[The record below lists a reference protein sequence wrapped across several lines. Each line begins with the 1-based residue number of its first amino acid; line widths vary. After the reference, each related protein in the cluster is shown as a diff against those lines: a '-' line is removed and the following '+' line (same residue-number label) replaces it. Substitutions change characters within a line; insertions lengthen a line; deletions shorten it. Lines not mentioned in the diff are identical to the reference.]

1 MIIIATNVITILF
14 LTGTI
19 IVLTQKT
26 RMHTKKSL
34 PQYQLL
40 FSFLL
45 LIIGTLA
52 DTFEHL
58 GYSKLFDTYGEYIML
73 LFFPLIIFSI
83 LTYSIN
89 SELEKRK
96 QSETLLQHQNEEYL
110 NMNRQLVEG
119 TDNIKK
125 INEALT
131 KTNMELDSF
140 VYRVSH
146 DLRSPIC
153 TSMGLTDLSLQS
165 NDINEIKHYLG
176 LQETSLKR
184 LDQFIID
191 ILNYSKNSHLELI
204 PQLIDFNV
212 LIDSAC
218 QDYQNPQRENIK
230 IIKHIDTAIPF
241 YNNLLRMKII
251 LNNLISNA
259 IKFQNEAEPDPFIQ
273 VNIEVTAEKATII
286 IQDNGVGIPDKFKND
301 VFKIFFRASNKSTG
315 SGLGLYIVNDC
326 IQKIQGTL
334 ELNSHANEI
343 TSGTSIKITIPNI
356 QPEY

>member
-1 MIIIATNVITILF
+1 MISTIV
-14 LTGTI
+14 
-19 IVLTQKT
+19 VLIEKT
-26 RMHTKKSL
+26 ELRTKKSL
-34 PQYQLL
+34 PKYQLL

-45 LIIGTLA
+45 LLIGTLA

-58 GYSKLFDTYGEYIML
+58 GYSKLFDTYGEYINL

-96 QSETLLQHQNEEYL
+96 QSEIQLMHQNTEYL

-119 TDNIKK
+119 TDKIKK
-125 INEALT
+125 INDALT

-165 NDINEIKHYLG
+165 ADIDEIKHYLG

-184 LDQFIID
+184 LDQFITD

-204 PQLIDFNV
+204 PQRIDFNT
-212 LIDSAC
+212 LIDSAF
-218 QDYQNPQRENIK
+218 QDYQNPKRANIQL
-230 IIKHIDTAIPF
+230 IKNIDAAFPF

-251 LNNLISNA
+251 FNNLISNA
-259 IKFQNEAEPDPFIQ
+259 IKFQNESEHKPFIK
-273 VNIEVTAEKATII
+273 VHINVTSDNAII
-286 IQDNGVGIPDKFKND
+286 IIEDNGVGIPDKYKND

-326 IQKIQGTL
+326 IQKVQGIL
-334 ELNSHANEI
+334 ELNSQANE
-343 TSGTSIKITIPNI
+343 GTSIKITIPNI
-356 QPEY
+356 QPE